1 MLSSALA
8 DAPQVEVA
16 GVEAL
21 AEQDP
26 CLRSPGGSGNCREY
40 HLGKGCGVLAGS
52 TGCHTAA
59 QVEVYNSRCRESS
72 RWGKACKCK

>member
-1 MLSSALA
+1 MRTFLFSILVVAASLMLSSALA

-26 CLRSPGGSGNCREY
+26 CLRSPGGSGT
-40 HLGKGCGVLAGS
+40 AGS
-52 TGCHTAA
+52 IT
-59 QVEVYNSRCRESS
+59 
-72 RWGKACKCK
+72 